1 MSKVEVFEQMH
12 TVLDTFMDRMQL
24 QEDGNQFHGGH
35 APDAVDFRAYSVL
48 QRVGKT
54 KHVIEII
61 ENREDRSLLNWYT

>member
-48 QRVGKT
+48 QRV
-54 KHVIEII
+54 V
-61 ENREDRSLLNWYT
+61 RRSMLLKLLRNCA